1 MIEKQITFFKNKGC
15 CTVHPNKALNETK
28 SLPYQLSFFS
38 DFTSHSSF
46 SLKIRKEVLRYSVSY
61 IISLN
66 KCPLIFM
73 EFSIFNFNWRT
84 LTTKS
89 TFRTSGLWSICKC
102 MPMPAVFNFVHK
114 LIISM
119 LVLFFAQH
127 FLPQSFI
134 QPFSPPFPL
143 PLFSL
148 P

>member
-1 MIEKQITFFKNKGC
+1 MYSSIEGMSLTASLLIINPFSTWFIILNLRLLFPKWEAVIEKQIPFFKNKGC

-73 EFSIFNFNWRT
+73 QLEDINNKEY
-84 LTTKS
+84 LQ
-89 TFRTSGLWSICKC
+89 
-102 MPMPAVFNFVHK
+102 N
-114 LIISM
+114 
-119 LVLFFAQH
+119 
-127 FLPQSFI
+127 
-134 QPFSPPFPL
+134 
-143 PLFSL
+143 
-148 P
+148 